1 VLSASHWSKVRG
13 TVRVRLL
20 VLILLW
26 RACALSLRRCRQHL
40 GQRLDSQHLAAL
52 YSFPAEVYPRYEEK
66 LTTASTFHTSSMP
79 ESKLYRYFGSAA
91 NHVKPHES
99 HLYLQ
104 VTLRAK
110 TAMLHSASSCHSSF
124 ARPSKLEQP
133 HHAQI
138 AIPRHGSSCTAA
150 VQADSR
156 EPLEI

>member
-1 VLSASHWSKVRG
+1 MPYRFAAVGSTWANVSTLNILQHFTASQPKS
-13 TVRVRLL
+13 T
-20 VLILLW
+20 
-26 RACALSLRRCRQHL
+26 
-40 GQRLDSQHLAAL
+40 LDMKK
-52 YSFPAEVYPRYEEK
+52 K

-79 ESKLYRYFGSAA
+79 ESKLYRYFKSAA
-91 NHVKPHES
+91 NHVKAHES

-156 EPLEI
+156 ELLKI